1 MRRLPE
7 ISRQFGREEGI
18 ALISETLWFKD
29 AVFYELHVKAF
40 CDGNDDGIGDFRGL
54 INKLDYLEWLG
65 VDCLWL
71 LPFFPS
77 PLRDDGYDVADYRQ
91 IAPDYGSM
99 EDFRMFLD
107 EAHRRG
113 MRVISDLVLNHTSD
127 QHPWFQEARSS
138 PQSSK
143 RDYYVWSQSN
153 RRYDKA
159 RIIFIDTEKSNWTWD
174 PMANAYYWHRFFS
187 HQPDLNYDNP
197 DLQRAMLDT
206 MSFWLEQGLD
216 GFRCDAVPYL
226 FEREGTICENLPET
240 HAYLKEVRKRIDE
253 NYRGRILL
261 AEANQWPADV
271 RPYFGDGDECH
282 MAFHFPLMPR
292 LFMGVRSEDWHPIVD
307 MFTHTP
313 PIPENCQWCLFLRNH
328 DELTLEMCAG
338 EERDYM
344 YYAYARDPQMRRNI
358 GIARRLAPLLDNDR
372 RKIEL
377 LNSLVF
383 TLPGSPIVYYGDEI
397 GMGDNVHLGDRNG
410 VRTPMQWTADRNGG
424 FSKTDPSKL
433 YLPAITD
440 SVYGFQA
447 INVDSQQQSPHSL
460 LHWMKRMIAG
470 RKKYPAFGRGTIV
483 FLRPQTDK
491 VFAYLREYRGETLLL
506 VHNLAG
512 SAQAV
517 ELDLARFEGA
527 IPIEVFGDSRFPTIG
542 KHPYA
547 LSLAPYGFYWFK
559 LQRTMG
565 DDFSYGFEESVI

>member
-1 MRRLPE
+1 MADP
-7 ISRQFGREEGI
+7 
-18 ALISETLWFKD
+18 LWFKD

-54 INKLDYLEWLG
+54 INKLDYIEWLG

-77 PLRDDGYDVADYRQ
+77 PLRDDGYDVADYRGV
-91 IAPDYGSM
+91 APDYGSM
-99 EDFRMFLD
+99 EDFRAFLD

-113 MRVISDLVLNHTSD
+113 LRVIADLVLNHTSD
-127 QHPWFQEARSS
+127 QHLWFQEARSS
-138 PQSSK
+138 PQSPK
-143 RDYYVWSQSN
+143 RDYYVWSETDK
-153 RRYDKA
+153 RYEKA

-174 PMANAYYWHRFFS
+174 SVAKAYYWHRFFS

-197 DLQRAMLDT
+197 ELQKAMLDV
-206 MSFWLEQGLD
+206 MAFWLEQGLD

-240 HAYLKEVRKRIDE
+240 HAFLKEVRKRIDKA
-253 NYRGRILL
+253 YRGRILL

-271 RPYFGDGDECH
+271 RPYFGDGDEFH

-313 PIPENCQWCLFLRNH
+313 AIPENCQWCLFLRNH

-358 GIARRLAPLLDNDR
+358 GIARRLTPLLDNDR

-383 TLPGSPIVYYGDEI
+383 TLPGSPIIYYGDEI
-397 GMGDNVHLGDRNG
+397 GMGDNIHLGDRNG

-424 FSKTDPSKL
+424 FSKADPSKL
-433 YLPAITD
+433 YLPVISD

-447 INVDSQQQSPHSL
+447 INVESQRQSQHSL
-460 LHWMKRMIAG
+460 LHWMKRRIAG
-470 RKKYPAFGRGTIV
+470 RKQHPAFGRGTLA
-483 FLRPQTDK
+483 FLRPRNDK
-491 VFAYLREYRGETLLL
+491 VFAYIREYRGDTLLL
-506 VHNLAG
+506 VHNLADT
-512 SAQAV
+512 AQAV
-517 ELDLARFEGA
+517 ELDLAQFEGTA
-527 IPIEVFGDSRFPTIG
+527 PIELFGNSRFPTIG
-542 KHPYA
+542 KLPYA
-547 LSLAPYGFYWFK
+547 LSLTPYGYYWFK
-559 LQRTMG
+559 LQQRSNQ
-565 DDFSYGFEESVI
+565 DSSYGFEESVI